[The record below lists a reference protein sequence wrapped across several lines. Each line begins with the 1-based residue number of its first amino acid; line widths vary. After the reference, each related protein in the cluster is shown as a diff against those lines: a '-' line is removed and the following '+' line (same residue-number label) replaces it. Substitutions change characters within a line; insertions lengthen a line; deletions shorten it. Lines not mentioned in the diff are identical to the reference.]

1 MSKKIVSDN
10 SLDEKTL
17 VAKAISR
24 HQLPKTTSLP
34 LSTFI
39 MLAWRNLWRHRRRTI
54 ITLLSIALGFGLAVF
69 SIGLQDSGHN
79 NMVRNAIN
87 MGDGHITLQHK
98 DFLASPANYRFID
111 DGKKTLNKLSNTHI
125 NGVIAPRI
133 TLQVLASTANNSVGI
148 RLQGI
153 DPNTDPLRPLLEK
166 NMIEGHWIT
175 TNEKRGLVIGAGMA
189 KKLKVKIGSK
199 IILIAGKKGGETESH
214 LGRVRGIFKSGILE
228 LDSYLIMS
236 SLDFTRKFLVAEGA
250 DINKEPLT
258 RIAIFLNNEDD
269 IKPVKQTLVKLF
281 STDDA
286 ETEETPSNLAVLDWQ
301 DMMPQLVQ
309 YIVVDDV
316 SAYIMQIFILLVIL
330 FGIINTV
337 LMSILERT
345 REFGLLRALGLK
357 RQYLV
362 LLVFIE
368 TLLLS
373 FMAVACGWFV
383 GGSIHWYVAA
393 NGIDFSGMIP
403 EGTTFA
409 GTFMDPVIYSE
420 LSYSRVIQL
429 TTIVFFTT
437 LISGVYPAIKASRI
451 QPIEALKT

>member
-1 MSKKIVSDN
+1 M
-10 SLDEKTL
+10 
-17 VAKAISR
+17 
-24 HQLPKTTSLP
+24 KTTSLP

-54 ITLLSIALGFGLAVF
+54 ITLISIALGFGLAVF
-69 SIGLQDSGHN
+69 SIGMQDSGHN

-98 DFLASPANYRFID
+98 DFLASPANYRYIAN
-111 DGKKTLNKLSNTHI
+111 GKQLLEKLSQENIT
-125 NGVIAPRI
+125 GQVVPRI
-133 TLQVLASTANNSVGI
+133 ALQVLASTANNSVGV

-153 DPNTDPLRPLLEK
+153 SPDKDPLKPLLNK
-166 NMIEGHWIT
+166 NITEGHWIKED
-175 TNEKRGLVIGAGMA
+175 EKRGLIIGAGMA

-199 IILIAGKKGGETESH
+199 IIIIAGKKGGESESH
-214 LGRVRGIFKSGILE
+214 LGRVRGIFKSGISE
-228 LDSYLIMS
+228 LDRYLIIS
-236 SLDFTRKFLVAEGA
+236 GLEFSRKFLVAEGA
-250 DINKEPLT
+250 KEENKALT
-258 RIAIFLNNEDD
+258 RIAVFLDD
-269 IKPVKQTLVKLF
+269 ENAIRPFKNQLEKMNPYSDVK
-281 STDDA
+281 
-286 ETEETPSNLAVLDWQ
+286 VLDWQ

-373 FMAVACGWFV
+373 IMAVACGWLV
-383 GGSIHWYVAA
+383 GGSIHWYVASY
-393 NGIDFSGMIP
+393 GIDFSGMIP

-409 GTFMDPVIYSE
+409 GTFMDPIVYSE
-420 LSYSRVIQL
+420 LSAARVFQL
-429 TTIVFFTT
+429 TIIVFLTT
-437 LISGVYPAIKASRI
+437 LLSGIYPAIKASRI

>member
-1 MSKKIVSDN
+1 MENSKNETGGGNAMNTATS
-10 SLDEKTL
+10 
-17 VAKAISR
+17 
-24 HQLPKTTSLP
+24 SLP

-54 ITLLSIALGFGLAVF
+54 ITLVSIALGFGLTVF
-69 SIGLQDSGHN
+69 SIGMQDSGHN

-87 MGDGHITLQHK
+87 MGDGHITFQHK
-98 DFLASPANYRFID
+98 DYLASPANYRFIA
-111 DGKKTLNKLSNTHI
+111 DGKHLLQTLSKQNI
-125 NGVIAPRI
+125 DGDIVPRI

-153 DPNTDPLRPLLEK
+153 SPDTDPLRSLLEK
-166 NMIEGHWIT
+166 NMTEGHWIT
-175 TNEKRGLVIGAGMA
+175 PPEKRGLIIGAGMA

-199 IILIAGKKGGETESH
+199 IIIIAGKKGGETESH
-214 LGRVRGIFKSGILE
+214 LGRVRGIFKSGITE
-228 LDSYLIMS
+228 LDSYLIIS
-236 SLDFTRKFLVAEGA
+236 GLEFSRKFLIAEGA
-250 DINKEPLT
+250 KLEQEPLT
-258 RIAIFLNNEDD
+258 RVAIFLNDKKTIEPLKQKLISTNTDPD
-269 IKPVKQTLVKLF
+269 IG
-281 STDDA
+281 
-286 ETEETPSNLAVLDWQ
+286 VLDWQ
-301 DMMPQLVQ
+301 EMMPQLVQ

-316 SAYIMQIFILLVIL
+316 SAYIMQIFILLVIF

-373 FMAVACGWFV
+373 IMAVASGWLV
-383 GGSIHWYVAA
+383 GGSIHLYVASY
-393 NGIDFSGMIP
+393 GIDFSGLIP

-409 GTFMDPVIYSE
+409 GTFMDPIIYSE
-420 LSYSRVIQL
+420 LSAVRVFQL
-429 TTIVFFTT
+429 TIIVFLTT
-437 LISGVYPAIKASRI
+437 LASGIYPAIKASRI

>member
-1 MSKKIVSDN
+1 MENSKNETGGGNAMNTATS
-10 SLDEKTL
+10 
-17 VAKAISR
+17 
-24 HQLPKTTSLP
+24 SLP

-54 ITLLSIALGFGLAVF
+54 ITLVSIALGFGLTVF
-69 SIGLQDSGHN
+69 SIGMQDSGHN

-87 MGDGHITLQHK
+87 MGDGHITFQHK
-98 DFLASPANYRFID
+98 DYLASPANYRFIA
-111 DGKKTLNKLSNTHI
+111 DGKHLLQTLSKQNI
-125 NGVIAPRI
+125 DGDIVPRI

-153 DPNTDPLRPLLEK
+153 SPDTDPLRSLLEK
-166 NMIEGHWIT
+166 NMTEGHWIT
-175 TNEKRGLVIGAGMA
+175 PPEKRGLIIGAGMA

-199 IILIAGKKGGETESH
+199 IIIIAGKKGGETESH
-214 LGRVRGIFKSGILE
+214 LGRVRGIFKSGITE
-228 LDSYLIMS
+228 LDSYLIIS
-236 SLDFTRKFLVAEGA
+236 GLEFSRKFLIAEGA
-250 DINKEPLT
+250 KLEQEPLT
-258 RIAIFLNNEDD
+258 RVAIFLNDKKTIEPLKQRLISTNTDPD
-269 IKPVKQTLVKLF
+269 IG
-281 STDDA
+281 
-286 ETEETPSNLAVLDWQ
+286 VLDWQ
-301 DMMPQLVQ
+301 EMMPQLVQ

-316 SAYIMQIFILLVIL
+316 SAYIMQIFILLVIF

-373 FMAVACGWFV
+373 IMAVASGWLV
-383 GGSIHWYVAA
+383 GGSIHLYVASY
-393 NGIDFSGMIP
+393 GIDFSGLIP

-409 GTFMDPVIYSE
+409 GTFMDPIIYSE
-420 LSYSRVIQL
+420 LSAVRVFQL
-429 TTIVFFTT
+429 TIIVFLTT
-437 LISGVYPAIKASRI
+437 LASGIYPAIKASRI